1 MDEKIPLFI
10 VTGASGVGKTTVIKE
25 LRGLLPDVDIFDIDS
40 IHQFVGDDW
49 NKIQNI
55 WLRVARNIAESGRIS
70 IICGTM
76 MPWDV
81 EKCEDYQYFKGIYY
95 LNLHCDDETRE
106 LRLRARNWSEEMIQ
120 DHKSFAKWLLE
131 NADKAYIPPMP
142 TVDTSKTGVKE
153 VALQI
158 REWVRGHIRGLM

>member
-1 MDEKIPLFI
+1 MDEKMPLFI

-25 LRGLLPDVDIFDIDS
+25 LRGLLPDADIFDIDS
-40 IHQFVGDDW
+40 IHPFVGEDW

-81 EKCEDYQYFKGIYY
+81 EKCEDYQYFKKIYY

-106 LRLRARNWSEEMIQ
+106 LRLRARNWPEDMIQ
-120 DHKSFAKWLLE
+120 EHKSFAKWLLE
-131 NADKAYIPPMP
+131 NADKAYTPPMP
-142 TVDTSKTGVKE
+142 TVETSKTGVNE

-158 REWVRGHIRGLM
+158 SEWVRGHING